1 MKKKVLLFILLTSL
15 IACNDCN
22 KCNPCTVVV
31 TPDGTVAT
39 QTNQGRI
46 VRVDCPSNT
55 IDLSEYEKLGDDDV
69 RKAEWLRNYGH
80 TVCKKILY
88 ESVLEEHLLRNV
100 NLDQVI
106 TPSENKINYNC
117 DWGKLK
123 KNIGSS
129 FYNLYIGFEVDESK
143 NWVKKI
149 KFIPEHTKDEPC
161 YSIPLFLSIAESYF
175 ELDESCIFEF
185 TFANITASD
194 KSVSKKLV
202 IKVTKKSDSQVYFFD
217 YSDEPKLFIL

>member
-1 MKKKVLLFILLTSL
+1 MKKQIFLLTLSL
-15 IACNDCN
+15 LLISCNDCN
-22 KCNPCTVVV
+22 KCNPCTIVV
-31 TPDGTVAT
+31 TPEGTVTT
-39 QTNQGRI
+39 QSNQGRG
-46 VRVDCPSNT
+46 DCPANT
-55 IDLSEYEKLGDDDV
+55 IDLSQYEKLGDDDV
-69 RKAEWLRNYGH
+69 LKAEWLRNYGH

-88 ESVLEEHLLRNV
+88 ESVLQEHLLQNIRKE
-100 NLDQVI
+100 QEI
-106 TPSENKINYNC
+106 KPSDNEKNYKC

-129 FYNLYIGFEVDESK
+129 FYNLYIGFEVDVSK

-185 TFANITASD
+185 MYVNITATN
-194 KSVSKKLV
+194 KTTSKKLV
-202 IKVTKKSDSQVYFFD
+202 IKVTKKSDNHAYYFD
-217 YSDEPKLFIL
+217 YSDEPNKLFIL

>member
-1 MKKKVLLFILLTSL
+1 MKKSVLLFILLTSL

-31 TPDGTVAT
+31 THEGTVAT
-39 QTNQGRI
+39 QTNQGRV
-46 VRVDCPSNT
+46 VRVDCPPNT
-55 IDLSEYEKLGDDDV
+55 IDLSEYEKLGDDDI

-88 ESVLEEHLLRNV
+88 ESVLEEHLLQNA
-100 NLDQVI
+100 I
-106 TPSENKINYNC
+106 TKQEIKPSDNQKNYKC

-161 YSIPLFLSIAESYF
+161 YSIPLFLSIAENYF
-175 ELDESCIFEF
+175 DLDESCIFEF
-185 TFANITASD
+185 TYANITASN
-194 KSVSKKLV
+194 KINSKKLV
-202 IKVTKKSDSQVYFFD
+202 IKVTKKSDNHAYYFD
-217 YSDEPKLFIL
+217 YSDEPNLFIL